1 MQSNPVNFLEYLDKS
16 GQPLLSDGG
25 MGTMLNARGIGFD
38 QCLDALNL
46 SNPDIV
52 IEIHQAYIEAGA
64 DLIQTN
70 TFGANRYKLDEH
82 ELGEQV
88 AEINDEVVFEFFG
101 KNISMGKGRGLMG
114 IVNTVKA
121 AARQKLG

>member
-16 GQPLLSDGG
+16 GRPLLSDGG
-25 MGTMLNARGIGFD
+25 MGTMLNARGIGFE

-46 SNPDIV
+46 TNPDLV

-64 DLIQTN
+64 EIIQTN

-82 ELGEQV
+82 ELGERV
-88 AEINDEVVFEFFG
+88 AEINAAGVEIARRAARASG
-101 KNISMGKGRGLMG
+101 KNILIAGDVGP
-114 IVNTVKA
+114 
-121 AARQKLG
+121 LGVRLAP